1 MSIESVLEEIGLTKN
16 EIKIYLALLE
26 LGSTTTGPLIKKTK
40 IHTSKVYDG
49 LDRLADKGLVSH
61 ILEANIKHFKAV
73 NPERLIE
80 FLHDKKKKLDQ
91 QEDEIKSII
100 PQLKSRQLTLGDLTE
115 AEIFQGWKGM
125 ETVYRMLRDS
135 LGKGDINYVVG
146 ASKGE
151 IEEKVREFFTRHIE
165 FLGQK
170 EIKQKI
176 IFNEE
181 AKGNLP
187 IYKKYPK
194 LFQLRYMNNITPAEI
209 NIWSDKTM
217 IIILRKNPTIILIHD
232 QKVSDSFRKYFDELW
247 KSAKS

>member
-1 MSIESVLEEIGLTKN
+1 MGVESILEEIGLTKN

-26 LGSTTTGPLIKKTK
+26 LGSTSTGAIIKKTR

-49 LDRLADKGLVSH
+49 LERLSGKGLVSY
-61 ILEANIKHFKAV
+61 IVQANTKYFKAV

-80 FLHDKKKKLDQ
+80 FLHDKKKQIDQ

-100 PQLKSRQLTLGDLTE
+100 PKLKSRQLTVGDLTE

-125 ETVYRMLRDS
+125 ETVYRMLRDN
-135 LGKGDINYVVG
+135 LGKDDMNYVMG

-151 IEEKVREFFTRHIE
+151 DEEKVREFFTRHIN

-170 EIKQKI
+170 EIRQKI

-181 AKGNLP
+181 ARGNLP
-187 IYKKYPK
+187 VYKKYPK

-209 NIWSDKTM
+209 NIWLDKTM
-217 IIILRKNPTIILIHD
+217 IVILRRNPTIILIHD
-232 QKVSDSFRKYFDELW
+232 QKVSDSFRKYFGELW
-247 KSAKS
+247 KIAKS

>member
-1 MSIESVLEEIGLTKN
+1 MGVESVLEEIGLTKN

-26 LGSTTTGPLIKKTK
+26 LGSTSTGAIIKKTR

-49 LDRLADKGLVSH
+49 LERLSYKGLVSH
-61 ILEANIKHFKAV
+61 IVQANTKYFKAV

-80 FLHDKKKKLDQ
+80 LLHDRKKQIDQ

-100 PQLKSRQLTLGDLTE
+100 PQLKSRQLTVRDLTE

-125 ETVYRMLRDS
+125 ETVYRMLRDN
-135 LGKGDINYVVG
+135 LGKRDINYVMG

-151 IEEKVREFFTRHIE
+151 DEEKVREFFTRHINL
-165 FLGQK
+165 LGQK
-170 EIKQKI
+170 EIRQKI

-181 AKGNLP
+181 ARGNLP
-187 IYKKYPK
+187 VYKRYPK
-194 LFQLRYMNNITPAEI
+194 LFHLRYINNITPVEI

-217 IIILRKNPTIILIHD
+217 IVILRRNPTIILIHD
-232 QKVSDSFRKYFDELW
+232 QKVSDSFREYFEELW
-247 KSAKS
+247 KFAKK

>member
-1 MSIESVLEEIGLTKN
+1 MGVESILEEIGLTKN

-26 LGSTTTGPLIKKTK
+26 LGSTSTGAIIKKTR

-49 LDRLADKGLVSH
+49 LERLSNKGLVSH
-61 ILEANIKHFKAV
+61 IVQANTKYFKAV
-73 NPERLIE
+73 SPERLIE
-80 FLHDKKKKLDQ
+80 FLHDKKKQIDQ

-100 PQLKSRQLTLGDLTE
+100 PQLKSRQLTVADLTE

-125 ETVYRMLRDS
+125 ETVYRMLRDY
-135 LGKGDINYVVG
+135 LGKGDMNYVIG

-151 IEEKVREFFTRHIE
+151 DEEKVREFFTRHIH

-170 EIKQKI
+170 EIRQKI

-181 AKGNLP
+181 ARGNLP
-187 IYKKYPK
+187 VYKKYPK

-217 IIILRKNPTIILIHD
+217 IVILRRNPTIILIHD
-232 QKVSDSFRKYFDELW
+232 QKVSDSFREYFDKLW
-247 KSAKS
+247 KFAKK